1 MKRFKKWF
9 RNTERGQAILI
20 IAFAMVGL
28 VAFVGLMTDGGVLF
42 IEYGKLKRGIDAA
55 AIAASQ
61 QFRRGFDGAD
71 LAAAARNFL
80 VLNEADATEIL
91 IYRCKEG
98 EEAKVDNTLHDATL
112 CTTPRRKLVRVEATR
127 TVNFGFLRIV
137 GIPST
142 DISATSVGEAG
153 SIDLVLVIDTSAS
166 MAYDTYTGVN
176 SDPKLDYTDGVD
188 NSVGNPVD
196 DEDPAVCNVSVDT
209 PCQPLEDVKNV
220 GLDFLQTMYFPYD
233 RVAVVAFTEQ
243 QMDGTA
249 TREHV
254 TVLPLSDNEDDVKAA
269 IQSLKVFRPPDCAK
283 DDTLPNPDSPTE
295 GLCRNLD
302 GSVFKGFECP
312 RFRHSMDKDLS
323 SCNSSNIGGSLT
335 RAWSEFTTIGAVR
348 PEAVWVT
355 ILLAGG
361 PANATDVPQADQA
374 KPKPPLSWTPEPS
387 FHPFGFCPSIS
398 PPCRDGDASN
408 RNAKGS
414 ADYDAD
420 DFARDSADAVADPT
434 NGGGITIYTIG
445 LGGLIQNGPPP
456 GDPDEAE
463 KLLEYIA
470 EDAGGGSASHGL
482 YFYAPSSDDLAEIF
496 EKIAQDIFTKIAK

>member
-1 MKRFKKWF
+1 MKRFNKWF

-28 VAFVGLMTDGGVLF
+28 VAFVGLMTDGGVLL

-55 AIAASQ
+55 AVAASQ
-61 QFRRGFDGAD
+61 QFRRGFNGED

-80 VLNEADATEIL
+80 VLNESDATEIL

-98 EEAKVDNTLHDATL
+98 EESVVDGTLHDVEL
-112 CTTPRRKLVRVEATR
+112 CTTPRRKLVRVEAKR
-127 TVNFGFLRIV
+127 MVNFGFLRIL
-137 GIPST
+137 GIT
-142 DISATSVGEAG
+142 QREISATSVGEAG

-166 MAYDTYTGVN
+166 MAYDTYTGPN
-176 SDPKLDYTDGVD
+176 ARPDLNTTDGPTND
-188 NSVGNPVD
+188 VGNPVD
-196 DEDPAVCNVSVDT
+196 DEDPAVCNISVDT

-220 GLDFLQTMYFPYD
+220 AQDFLQTMYFPYD
-233 RVAVVAFTEQ
+233 RVAVVAFTGQEL
-243 QMDGTA
+243 DGTA
-249 TREHV
+249 TRQHV
-254 TVLPLSDNEDDVKAA
+254 TVLPLSDTENDVRDA
-269 IQSLKVFRPPDCAK
+269 IESLKVFRPPDCVK
-283 DDTLPNPDSPTE
+283 DGASPDPDSPTE
-295 GLCRNLD
+295 GLCRNLND
-302 GSVFKGFECP
+302 SGVFIPFDCA
-312 RFRHSMDKDLS
+312 RLRHSDFKDLS
-323 SCNSSNIGGSLT
+323 SCNSSNIGGALT
-335 RAWSEFTTIGAVR
+335 RAWSVFTVGDVR

-361 PANATDVPQADQA
+361 PANATDTPQADQA
-374 KPKPPLSWTPEPS
+374 KPKPPLGWTPEPS

-445 LGGLIQNGPPP
+445 LGNLIKNSPV

-470 EDAGGGSASHGL
+470 EDAGGSSASHGL
-482 YFYAPSSDDLAEIF
+482 YFYAPNSDDLAAIF
-496 EKIAQDIFTKIAK
+496 EKIANDIFTKIAK

>member
-1 MKRFKKWF
+1 MKRFTNWF
-9 RNTERGQAILI
+9 RNAERGQAILI

-98 EEAKVDNTLHDATL
+98 EEAKADNTLHDADL

-142 DISATSVGEAG
+142 DIKATSVGEAG

-196 DEDPAVCNVSVDT
+196 DEDPAVCNISVDT

-220 GLDFLQTMYFPYD
+220 ALDFLKTMYFPYD

-249 TREHV
+249 TRQHV
-254 TVLPLSDNEDDVKAA
+254 TVLPLSDSEDDVKAA
-269 IQSLKVFRPPDCAK
+269 IQSLKVFRPPDCGRDLTA
-283 DDTLPNPDSPTE
+283 PEPDSPTE
-295 GLCRNLD
+295 GICRNLND
-302 GSVFKGFECP
+302 SGIFKGFECA
-312 RFRHSMDKDLS
+312 RFRHSFDQDTS
-323 SCNSSNIGGSLT
+323 SCNSSNIGGALT
-335 RAWSEFTTIGAVR
+335 RAWSEFTVGTVR
-348 PEAVWVT
+348 PEAVWVS

-361 PANATDVPQADQA
+361 PANATDVPKVDQA
-374 KPKPPLSWTPEPS
+374 KAKPPLGWTPEPN

-398 PPCRDGDASN
+398 PPCRDGDGSN

-420 DFARDSADAVADPT
+420 DFARDSADDVADPT

-445 LGGLIQNGPPP
+445 LGSLIQNAPPP

-482 YFYAPSSDDLAEIF
+482 YFYAPDSNQLAKIF